1 MWRPGPAQRQ
11 MIQADRLTK
20 CYGNLV
26 AVADLTF
33 QVGPGEI
40 LGFLGPNGAG
50 KSTALRILSG
60 FLPPTSGRASIHGH
74 DLTDQSLRARRCI
87 GYLPENFVA
96 APELRVGEYL
106 RFRAKLKGMPGKLAR
121 PRVEE
126 IAHRMSLFERL
137 SQPFSA
143 LSKGYRQRVGLADA
157 LLADP
162 PALLLDEPFG
172 GLDPLQ
178 RHEFRQLLRQL
189 AGQGKAILFSSHV
202 LPEVEELAHRVLI
215 LHQGRAQ
222 ADGTIEALGQ
232 RAAEHAPV
240 QFRTEGDPESL
251 QAALALDLLP
261 EEFASLKN
269 HGSVFELQPA
279 SAQRRHQI
287 FQWLAQRHEPIA
299 EFRTLTPT
307 LDDLF
312 LSMTENPVGQNVTPS
327 PNSH

>member
-1 MWRPGPAQRQ
+1 
-11 MIQADRLTK
+11 MIKADRLTK

-33 QVGPGEI
+33 QVAAGEI

-50 KSTALRILSG
+50 KSTTLRILSG
-60 FLPPTSGRASIHGH
+60 YLPPTSGRASINGK
-74 DLTDQSLRARRCI
+74 DLTDQSLEARRHI

-106 RFRAKLKGMPGKLAR
+106 RFRAKLKGSSRKAAAVR
-121 PRVEE
+121 TDQ
-126 IAHRMSLFERL
+126 IAEMMSLTDRL
-137 SQPFSA
+137 QQPFNA

-178 RHEFRQLLRQL
+178 RQEFRKLLGLL
-189 AGQGKAILFSSHV
+189 ASEGKAVLFSSHV
-202 LPEVEELAHRVLI
+202 LPEVEEVAQRVLI
-215 LHQGRAQ
+215 LHQGKAQ
-222 ADGTIEALGQ
+222 ADGTIEELGR
-232 RAAEHAPV
+232 RAAEQAPV

-251 QAALALDLLP
+251 RQALALDLQPSEL
-261 EEFASLKN
+261 ASLQT
-269 HGSVFELQPA
+269 HGPVFELNPA

-287 FQWLAQRHEPIA
+287 FQWLAQRQEPIA

-312 LSMTENPVGQNVTPS
+312 HSMTES
-327 PNSH
+327 PTGLPDPQPQETS